1 MKKVL
6 VTGAT
11 KGIGQAIAEKFK
23 SQGWSVIGAG
33 SKYIP
38 LPNYLDY
45 YLNCDFS
52 NSKDLKNFCE
62 IIKLQKIDT
71 LVNNAGINIVSSFLS
86 IKEEDFEKIHQ
97 VNLFAPFLISQ
108 SVIPNMLKSKWGRI
122 VNISSIWGKKSRTGR
137 ASYSA
142 SKFGIDGL
150 TVAMA
155 DEFASQG
162 ILCNCVAPGFIDTEM
177 TWKNLGQTGV
187 EKILE
192 QVPIKRLAK
201 VEEVADL
208 VYYLGSDNNTF
219 ISGQNIAID
228 GGFTRA

>member
-1 MKKVL
+1 MKRVL

-11 KGIGQAIAEKFK
+11 KGIGQAVAEKFK
-23 SQGWSVIGAG
+23 SQGWSVIGSG

-38 LPNYLDY
+38 LPSYLDY

-52 NSKDLKNFCE
+52 NKEDLKNFCN
-62 IIKLQKIDT
+62 ILKDKDIST
-71 LVNNAGINIVSSFLS
+71 LVNNAGINIVSPFLS
-86 IKEEDFEKIHQ
+86 IKEEDFEKVHK
-97 VNLFAPFLISQ
+97 VNLSAPLLISQ
-108 SVIPNMLKSKWGRI
+108 TVLPNMLKSNWGRI

-177 TWKNLGQTGV
+177 TWKNLGKEGV
-187 EKILE
+187 EKILQ

-201 VEEVADL
+201 VEEVAEL
-208 VYYLGSDNNTF
+208 VYYLGSENNTF